1 MKACGALH
9 DVEGSAGTWNRLLPH
24 CLAALR
30 LRQLKSARHTPV
42 YTRLMRP
49 MTRFLPT
56 RILGSSAF
64 AAIGRRV
71 FPRSDLALQR
81 LTRGR
86 VSLTAAAGMPL
97 LLLETTGRRTGELRV
112 TPLTYAT
119 QGAGFLV
126 AGSNWGQE
134 HQPGWALNLLA
145 KPEAVVD
152 LHGERIPV
160 EAHVLRDAERAD
172 AWKLLLDVWPAYD
185 AYVRRIHETSDRE
198 ILVFRLKRA

>member
-1 MKACGALH
+1 
-9 DVEGSAGTWNRLLPH
+9 
-24 CLAALR
+24 
-30 LRQLKSARHTPV
+30 
-42 YTRLMRP
+42 MRP

-56 RILGSSAF
+56 RLLGSAGF
-64 AAIGRRV
+64 AAVGRRV
-71 FPRSDLALQR
+71 FPRADLTLQR

-86 VSLTAAAGMPL
+86 ASLTAAAGMPL

-112 TPLTYAT
+112 TPLTYAK
-119 QGAGFLV
+119 QGPDFLV

-160 EAHVLRDAERAD
+160 TARVLHDADRAD
-172 AWKLLLDVWPAYD
+172 AWKLLLEVWPAYD
-185 AYVRRIHETSDRE
+185 AYVRRIHEKSDRE
-198 ILVFRLKRA
+198 ILVFRLERA